1 MLFENDAVPDY
12 LLFGTEG
19 CHLCE
24 EASALVAEAG
34 IVFQMTEIL
43 DNQLWLEKYSLSIPV
58 LRHIES
64 GNELAWP
71 FESEQLQ
78 AFLII

>member
-1 MLFENDAVPDY
+1 MLENKAVPDY
-12 LLFGTEG
+12 LLFGTMG

-24 EASALVAEAG
+24 EASALIAEAG

-43 DNQLWLEKYSLSIPV
+43 DNQQWLEKYSLSIPV

-71 FESEQLQ
+71 FEREQLQ
-78 AFLII
+78 TFLKI